1 MNELERVKQKY
12 EEYIGY
18 AEKWLQEYKETNDE
32 LYKAAFALNMMQVG
46 LYIAVYGFKLD
57 SRYLKMKAE
66 LETLK

>member
-1 MNELERVKQKY
+1 MTELEKVKQEY
-12 EEYIGY
+12 EECIDY

-57 SRYLKMKAE
+57 SRYLKMKEE